1 MPRSSFS
8 RVSVS
13 DVAGWNN
20 THSPGRREIA
30 TPRGTPGRIDAFL
43 LFRPPLT
50 EIRAHRLR
58 NHNPCRRA
66 HPRACPAKAGTGF
79 ASGQATKPRLAA
91 RGRFEDKLLLLYN
104 AAFGA
109 AEPKE
114 ARRVARVAGFF
125 RSTCRLLIWQLID
138 GFKNILLDARGF
150 GLLYRCDHCHTD
162 T

>member
-79 ASGQATKPRLAA
+79 ASGQATKPGLAA

-104 AAFGA
+104 AGLWRCRIEGGPPCGTRGGLPSQYLPTTYLAVN
-109 AEPKE
+109 
-114 ARRVARVAGFF
+114 RRLQEYP
-125 RSTCRLLIWQLID
+125 S
-138 GFKNILLDARGF
+138 
-150 GLLYRCDHCHTD
+150 
-162 T
+162 